1 MLIPAIADTQT
12 AQKNRPAAV
21 RTPTA
26 IVTRQESSAVT
37 GGFGGLHPHRPAT
50 LPAGGKVV
58 NIGRGLVK
66 KHARVCLVGI
76 FGWVASAR
84 GVLAA
89 LDTATGQWPLTA
101 TAAE

>member
-1 MLIPAIADTQT
+1 
-12 AQKNRPAAV
+12 
-21 RTPTA
+21 
-26 IVTRQESSAVT
+26 
-37 GGFGGLHPHRPAT
+37 
-50 LPAGGKVV
+50 VV